1 MIRTITE
8 TTTIETKQH
17 KDGFEYTVHRYTS
30 NAGPDDSWASIP
42 NARSG
47 GCMRK
52 SDAAV
57 FKAKVNGKYYRF
69 DGDELVCVGADP
81 QIVEMRKRVR
91 LLIEKLMS
99 ERTHVFCITCACY
112 ECDARTILFCEKHG
126 VVDIGCEE
134 AYDIVGEFATINNT
148 GRIIGAC
155 DASDDRTVQR
165 IINEYQDTFCEI
177 EEWINAS
184 VS

>member
-1 MIRTITE
+1 MKETIVK
-8 TTTIETKQH
+8 TTTTEYKTH
-17 KDGFEYTVHRYTS
+17 ADGFEYKVYTVS
-30 NAGPDDSWASIP
+30 DSTGFNDCYAVTNSGRP
-42 NARSG
+42 PMRS
-47 GCMRK
+47 
-52 SDAAV
+52 SDPSSCSC
-57 FKAKVNGKYYRF
+57 KINGKYYRF
-69 DGDELVCVGADP
+69 NGDELVCVGTDP
-81 QIVEMRKRVR
+81 QIGEMRERIR

-99 ERTHVFCITCACY
+99 ERTHVFYITCACD
-112 ECDARTILFCEKHG
+112 ERDARTILFCEKHG

-165 IINEYQDTFCEI
+165 IINEYQYTFGEI